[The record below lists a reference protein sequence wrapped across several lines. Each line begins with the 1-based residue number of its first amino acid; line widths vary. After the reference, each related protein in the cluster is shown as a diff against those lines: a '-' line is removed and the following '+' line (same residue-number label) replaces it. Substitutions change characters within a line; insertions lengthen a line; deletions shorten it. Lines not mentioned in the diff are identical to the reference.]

1 MQTVA
6 QSGSLKANGL
16 NQERTLRGALRYL
29 KLHRI
34 KISVMDG
41 KRDLD
46 KTGYVVTNKCKFIL
60 FLNFVV
66 LASLDVLSL
75 HQ

>member
-1 MQTVA
+1 M
-6 QSGSLKANGL
+6 
-16 NQERTLRGALRYL
+16 

-46 KTGYVVTNKCKFIL
+46 KTGYVVTNKCKFIV
-60 FLNFVV
+60 FLNVVV
-66 LASLDVLSL
+66 LASLDMLPL
-75 HQ
+75 YQ